1 MRSGLDA
8 PTMCRSRLL
17 VLAASLAAI
26 PLAGCA
32 SGPVVPKPPS
42 VRAQLR
48 SKVITPEYID
58 FVGTVVIENR
68 MRADLDMQQ
77 VDYGAELH
85 DAPLWEKSFDGL
97 HRMRPWGTQT
107 VTLPFRVPMQDISSQ
122 VEDVLAEESV
132 RVRLTGT
139 VVPVGWQPIAFAATK
154 VIPVPR
160 PPKIAFAGTEGDPLD
175 GEFTV
180 FLDVQNENEFP
191 ISCGAMQTWLKL
203 NGKRYDLLRTEEF
216 SELGTG
222 ERGRVALTMRR
233 TRGKGISMIVNVLK
247 NRAVDLRLGGAM
259 SFRSPHGLF
268 HLPVEV
274 GPDGFASPPR

>member
-1 MRSGLDA
+1 MA
-8 PTMCRSRLL
+8 HSRICVRAAL
-17 VLAASLAAI
+17 LAAVSLAAI
-26 PLAGCA
+26 PLGGCA
-32 SGPVVPKPPS
+32 SGPVVPKPPT

-58 FVGTVVIENR
+58 FVGTVVIKNQ

-85 DAPLWEKSFDGL
+85 DAPLFDKSFDGL
-97 HRMRPWGTQT
+97 HSMRPWGTQT
-107 VTLPFRVPMQDISSQ
+107 VTLPFRVAMKDIASQ

-132 RVRLTGT
+132 RVRLSGT
-139 VVPVGWQPIAFAATK
+139 VVPVGWQPIAFTATK

-160 PPKIAFAGTEGDPLD
+160 PPKISFAGTKGDPMN

-180 FLDVQNENEFP
+180 YLDVQNENGFP
-191 ISCGAMQTWLKL
+191 ISCGSMQTWLKL
-203 NGKRYDLLRTEEF
+203 NDKRYDLLRTEQF
-216 SELGTG
+216 SDLGTG
-222 ERGRVALTMRR
+222 QRGRVALTMRR
-233 TRGKGISMIVNVLK
+233 TRGKGISMIVNVIK
-247 NRAVDLRLGGAM
+247 NQAVELRLGGAM
-259 SFRSPHGLF
+259 SFQSPHGLF